1 MGILDVDNL
10 TIRYDDTASPVVDG
24 LSFSVAPGEALG
36 IVGESGSGKTQTAL
50 SVLGLLPANAHVSGS
65 IRYDGQEL
73 IGASE
78 ARLNEV
84 RACRIGIVFQD
95 PRLALNPYVRIGKQ
109 LMRILLDHRLCGRAE
124 ARERSIAMLRRVG
137 LPDPERQSAS
147 FPHELSGG
155 MRQRVMIGAA
165 LIAEPA
171 LLIADE
177 PTTALDVT
185 VQAQILDLI
194 RDLRQ
199 ASDTALLLITH
210 DLGVIAGNCNRM
222 LVMDQGSKVDEGN
235 TRDLFRQPGSERT
248 QALLDAAP
256 DVHSPAL
263 APEMAAEAKPVL
275 DIEGLSV
282 SFRERRAGWGEHL
295 NAVRPVDLTLHHGE
309 TLAVVG
315 ESGSGKTSLVRAA
328 LGLIPPDAGRVTF
341 LGETLSANVTK
352 RSHATRRNL
361 QMVFQDPLSS
371 LNPAMTVAE
380 IIAEP
385 LRIHARD
392 MTRRERSDAVVAYLE
407 RVGLDDSLVNRY
419 PHEMSGGQAQRV
431 AIARALILKPQVLV
445 CDEAV
450 AALDGT
456 VQRGVLELLIDE
468 QRRSGLALIFIT
480 HDLAVVR
487 QISHRILVMY
497 MGRLCEVATND
508 ALFRRPRHPYT
519 KALLEA
525 IPIPDPEADLAA
537 VPVVGEVASILNPPD
552 GCVFHPRCPHAVASC
567 RETVPAAS
575 ACNGGIVACH
585 RGDELDLGY

>member
-1 MGILDVDNL
+1 MGMLDVDSL
-10 TIRYDDTASPVVDG
+10 TISYGDTPSPVVDS

-50 SVLGLLPANAHVSGS
+50 SVLGLLPANARVSGS
-65 IRYDGQEL
+65 IRYDDQEL

-95 PRLALNPYVRIGKQ
+95 PQLALNPYVRVGKQ
-109 LMRILLDHRLCGRAE
+109 LMRILLDHRICGRGE
-124 ARERSIAMLRRVG
+124 ARERSVSMLRRVG

-147 FPHELSGG
+147 FPHQLSGG

-165 LIAEPA
+165 LIAEPS

-194 RDLRQ
+194 RELRQ
-199 ASDTALLLITH
+199 ESGTALLLITH
-210 DLGVIAGNCNRM
+210 DLGVIAGNCDRM
-222 LVMDQGSKVDEGN
+222 LVMDKGSKVDEGD

-256 DVHSPAL
+256 DVHSRVLAPAL
-263 APEMAAEAKPVL
+263 ADDAQAVL
-275 DIEGLSV
+275 EIEGLSV
-282 SFRERRAGWGEHL
+282 SFRERRVGWGEDL
-295 NAVRPVDLTLHHGE
+295 NAVKPVDLTVRKGE

-328 LGLIPPDAGRVTF
+328 LGLIPADAGRVTF
-341 LGETLSANVTK
+341 LGALLPDNVTK
-352 RSHATRRNL
+352 RSHETRRNL

-380 IIAEP
+380 IIEEP
-385 LRIHARD
+385 LRIHARS
-392 MTRRERSDAVVAYLE
+392 MSRRERADAVVAHLE
-407 RVGLDDSLVNRY
+407 RVGLDDSLIRRY

-431 AIARALILKPQVLV
+431 AIARALVLKPQVLV

-456 VQRGVLELLIDE
+456 VQRGVLDLLIDE

-497 MGRLCEVATND
+497 MGRVCEVATND

-525 IPIPDPEADLAA
+525 IPSPDPEAPPAA
-537 VPVVGEVASILNPPD
+537 APVIGEAASVLNPPE
-552 GCVFHPRCPHAVASC
+552 GCVFHPRCPHAVANC
-567 RETVPAAS
+567 REEVPTAS
-575 ACNGGIVACH
+575 GCNGTVVACH
-585 RGDELDLGY
+585 RGEELDLSY